1 MSTRIYKEAIEEAG
15 DLIRMAEENAKNK
28 LIEAFAPRI
37 RAMVEKSLFES
48 SEEGTGRDDDMD
60 DLLLSMEEESEEE
73 SDEDTD
79 EVPSQELPPVQDFQL
94 EQPPAAEMQSSGVD
108 LHIPTGVKSVTLQM
122 EGEDMEL
129 TSESIESL
137 LRIVDGQP
145 SLLDRAKGLRLE
157 LKMLGRALN
166 ALNEGNTPKS
176 VALQIVEEFNAILR
190 KSIGLKQEL
199 QESKGASNEA
209 AKIEFSQLLK
219 EISEMSTRTLLR
231 NLLRE
236 SNDFSL
242 YEAEEEEDLVSAE
255 EPPEYEEAPA
265 DEEADEG
272 DAEVDVDAIKSAVE
286 QLAAALGMDLSSEE
300 EEESEES
307 EESEEEEES
316 KEEGET
322 YEMHHEMDDQ
332 HEMHYEADEKEEGA
346 DLEEGDVVYEI
357 DESTIARA
365 LMEARKRRAKLGES
379 DMAHHFGGGSKA
391 KEVKLNALSEKEKV
405 GGKSKKSKK
414 PEDAVE
420 GMKKATDADH
430 MKEARSNRASQARL
444 NEAARAVE
452 TLRRQLS
459 EQKLFNAK
467 LLYVNKLMQN
477 RALSDKQLKSV
488 VEAIDS
494 AKTIRE
500 AKLLYTSLSESL
512 VTTGGRLAEGARNA
526 GGSSRPV
533 RSGAMLN
540 ESGGDVDRWA
550 RLAGLVSE

>member
-166 ALNEGNTPKS
+166 ALNEGTTPKS
-176 VALQIVEEFNAILR
+176 AALQIVEEFNAILR

-242 YEAEEEEDLVSAE
+242 YEAEEEEDLVSAAD
-255 EPPEYEEAPA
+255 EEAPA
-265 DEEADEG
+265 DEEAEEEAADE
-272 DAEVDVDAIKSAVE
+272 DSDVDVDAIKAAVE
-286 QLAAALGMDLSSEE
+286 QLASALGMDLSSEE
-300 EEESEES
+300 EESEEEEEEEE
-307 EESEEEEES
+307 EESEEEESEE
-316 KEEGET
+316 EEGEMPGQ
-322 YEMHHEMDDQ
+322 E
-332 HEMHYEADEKEEGA
+332 EMHYGPDHAAG
-346 DLEEGDVVYEI
+346 LEEGDVVYEI

-365 LMEARKRRAKLGES
+365 LMEARKRRAKLGDS
-379 DMAHHFGGGSKA
+379 DMAHHFGGAAEAKA
-391 KEVKLNALSEKEKV
+391 VELNALSDKKM
-405 GGKSKKSKK
+405 GGKSKKVAKKVARK
-414 PEDAVE
+414 PEDAVD
-420 GMKKATDADH
+420 GMEKLNQ
-430 MKEARSNRASQARL
+430 EARNNRSSEARL

>member
-48 SEEGTGRDDDMD
+48 SEEGSDRDDDMD

-79 EVPSQELPPVQDFQL
+79 EVPSQESPPVQDFQL

-108 LHIPTGVKSVTLQM
+108 LHVPAGVKSVTLQM

-166 ALNEGNTPKS
+166 ALNEGTTPKS
-176 VALQIVEEFNAILR
+176 AALQIVEEFNAILR

-242 YEAEEEEDLVSAE
+242 YEAEEEEDLVSAAE
-255 EPPEYEEAPA
+255 EEAPA
-265 DEEADEG
+265 EEEAEEEA
-272 DAEVDVDAIKSAVE
+272 AEEDSDVDVDAIKAAVE
-286 QLAAALGMDLSSEE
+286 QLASALGMDLSSEE
-300 EEESEES
+300 EE
-307 EESEEEEES
+307 SEEEEEEES
-316 KEEGET
+316 QEEGEKHEMH
-322 YEMHHEMDDQ
+322 YEMEDK
-332 HEMHYEADEKEEGA
+332 HEMHYEADEKAEEA
-346 DLEEGDVVYEI
+346 DDLEEGEVVYEI
-357 DESTIARA
+357 DESVIARA
-365 LMEARKRRAKLGES
+365 LMEARKKRAKLGES

-391 KEVKLNALSEKEKV
+391 KDVKLNALSEKEKM
-405 GGKSKKSKK
+405 GGKPKKEAKK
-414 PEDAVE
+414 PEDAVA
-420 GMKKATDADH
+420 GMEKAEEV
-430 MKEARSNRASQARL
+430 KQEARNNRSSEARL
-444 NEAARAVE
+444 NEAVQAVE

>member
-1 MSTRIYKEAIEEAG
+1 M
-15 DLIRMAEENAKNK
+15 
-28 LIEAFAPRI
+28 
-37 RAMVEKSLFES
+37 
-48 SEEGTGRDDDMD
+48 
-60 DLLLSMEEESEEE
+60 
-73 SDEDTD
+73 
-79 EVPSQELPPVQDFQL
+79 
-94 EQPPAAEMQSSGVD
+94 
-108 LHIPTGVKSVTLQM
+108 
-122 EGEDMEL
+122 
-129 TSESIESL
+129 
-137 LRIVDGQP
+137 
-145 SLLDRAKGLRLE
+145 LDRAKGLRLE

-166 ALNEGNTPKS
+166 ALNEGTTPKS
-176 VALQIVEEFNAILR
+176 AALQIVEEFNAILR

-236 SNDFSL
+236 STDFSL
-242 YEAEEEEDLVSAE
+242 YEAEEEEDMDMVSA
-255 EPPEYEEAPA
+255 EEAPA
-265 DEEADEG
+265 DEESEEESEEEVEEEG
-272 DAEVDVDAIKSAVE
+272 SDVDVDAIKAAVE
-286 QLAAALGMDLSSEE
+286 QLASALGMDLSSEE
-300 EEESEES
+300 EETEE
-307 EESEEEEES
+307 EEEEEEEEES
-316 KEEGET
+316 QEEGE
-322 YEMHHEMDDQ
+322 Q
-332 HEMHYEADEKEEGA
+332 HEMHYEMDDQEEMHMEVDHADET
-346 DLEEGDVVYEI
+346 VYEI
-357 DESTIARA
+357 DESVIAQA
-365 LMEARKRRAKLGES
+365 LVEARKKRAKLGES
-379 DMAHHFGGGSKA
+379 DMAHHFGGGAKA
-391 KEVKLNALSEKEKV
+391 KDVKLNALSEKEKM
-405 GGKSKKSKK
+405 GGKPKKEAKK
-414 PEDAVE
+414 PEDAVK
-420 GMKKATDADH
+420 GMEKAEEV
-430 MKEARSNRASQARL
+430 KQEARNNRSSQARL
-444 NEAARAVE
+444 EEAVQAADI
-452 TLRRQLS
+452 LRRQLS

>member
-166 ALNEGNTPKS
+166 ALNEGTTPKS
-176 VALQIVEEFNAILR
+176 AALQIVEEFNAILR

-209 AKIEFSQLLK
+209 AKNEFSQLLK

-236 SNDFSL
+236 SNNFSL
-242 YEAEEEEDLVSAE
+242 YEAEDEEDLVSAE
-255 EPPEYEEAPA
+255 EPPEDEEAPA

-307 EESEEEEES
+307 EESEEEEEEES
-316 KEEGET
+316 EEEEGEMT
-322 YEMHHEMDDQ
+322 GQEET
-332 HEMHYEADEKEEGA
+332 HYGLGDTAG
-346 DLEEGDVVYEI
+346 LEEGEVVYEI
-357 DESTIARA
+357 DESVIARA
-365 LMEARKRRAKLGES
+365 LVEARKKRLGGAGV
-379 DMAHHFGGGSKA
+379 AHHFGGAAEAKA
-391 KEVKLNALSEKEKV
+391 VELNALSDKKM
-405 GGKSKKSKK
+405 GGKPKKVAKK
-414 PEDAVE
+414 PEDAVD
-420 GMKKATDADH
+420 GMKKAE
-430 MKEARSNRASQARL
+430 KVNQEARNNRSSEARL
-444 NEAARAVE
+444 NEAVQAAE

>member
-1 MSTRIYKEAIEEAG
+1 MSTRIYKEAIEEAS

-48 SEEGTGRDDDMD
+48 SEEGAGRDDDMD
-60 DLLLSMEEESEEE
+60 DLLLSMEEESEED

-79 EVPSQELPPVQDFQL
+79 EVPSQETPPVQDFQL

-145 SLLDRAKGLRLE
+145 SMLDRAKGLRLE

-166 ALNEGNTPKS
+166 ALNEGTTPKS
-176 VALQIVEEFNAILR
+176 AALQIVEEFNAILR

-236 SNDFSL
+236 STDFSL
-242 YEAEEEEDLVSAE
+242 YEAEEEEDMDMVSA
-255 EPPEYEEAPA
+255 EEAPA
-265 DEEADEG
+265 DEESEEESEEEAEEESEEEG
-272 DAEVDVDAIKSAVE
+272 SDVDVDAIKAAVE
-286 QLAAALGMDLSSEE
+286 QLASALGMDLSSEE
-300 EEESEES
+300 EE
-307 EESEEEEES
+307 SEEEEEEEEES
-316 KEEGET
+316 QEEGE
-322 YEMHHEMDDQ
+322 Q
-332 HEMHYEADEKEEGA
+332 HEMHYEMDDQEEMHMEVDHADET
-346 DLEEGDVVYEI
+346 VYEI
-357 DESTIARA
+357 DESVIAQA
-365 LMEARKRRAKLGES
+365 LVEARKKRAKLGES
-379 DMAHHFGGGSKA
+379 DMAHHFGGGAKA
-391 KEVKLNALSEKEKV
+391 KDVKLNALSEKEKM
-405 GGKSKKSKK
+405 GGKPKKEAKK
-414 PEDAVE
+414 PEDAVK
-420 GMKKATDADH
+420 GMEKAEEV
-430 MKEARSNRASQARL
+430 KQEARNNRSSQARL
-444 NEAARAVE
+444 EEAVQAAE

-512 VTTGGRLAEGARNA
+512 VTTGGRLAESARNA

>member
-48 SEEGTGRDDDMD
+48 SEEGSDRDDDMD

-94 EQPPAAEMQSSGVD
+94 AQPPAAEMHSSGVD

-166 ALNEGNTPKS
+166 ALNEGTTPKS
-176 VALQIVEEFNAILR
+176 AALQIVEEFNAILR

-236 SNDFSL
+236 STDFSL
-242 YEAEEEEDLVSAE
+242 YEAEEEEDMDMVSA
-255 EPPEYEEAPA
+255 EEAPA
-265 DEEADEG
+265 DEESEEESEEEVEEEG
-272 DAEVDVDAIKSAVE
+272 SDVDVDAIKAAVE
-286 QLAAALGMDLSSEE
+286 QLASALGMDLSSEE
-300 EEESEES
+300 EESEE
-307 EESEEEEES
+307 EEEEEES
-316 KEEGET
+316 KEEGEQ
-322 YEMHHEMDDQ
+322 YEMDGQDEMRMEVD
-332 HEMHYEADEKEEGA
+332 HADET
-346 DLEEGDVVYEI
+346 VYEI
-357 DESTIARA
+357 DESVIAQA
-365 LMEARKRRAKLGES
+365 LVEARKKRKLGES

-391 KEVKLNALSEKEKV
+391 KDVKLNALSEKEKM
-405 GGKSKKSKK
+405 GGKPKKGAKK
-414 PEDAVE
+414 PEDAVK
-420 GMKKATDADH
+420 GMEKAEEV
-430 MKEARSNRASQARL
+430 KQEARNNRSSQARL
-444 NEAARAVE
+444 EEAVQAAE

>member
-108 LHIPTGVKSVTLQM
+108 LHIPAGVKSVTLQM

-242 YEAEEEEDLVSAE
+242 YEAEEEEDLVSAAE
-255 EPPEYEEAPA
+255 EEAPA
-265 DEEADEG
+265 EEEAEEEAADE
-272 DAEVDVDAIKSAVE
+272 DSDVDVDAIKAAVE
-286 QLAAALGMDLSSEE
+286 QLASALGMDLSSEE
-300 EEESEES
+300 EEEVE
-307 EESEEEEES
+307 EEEEES
-316 KEEGET
+316 REEGEQ
-322 YEMHHEMDDQ
+322 YEMHGQE
-332 HEMHYEADEKEEGA
+332 EMHYEAEEAA
-346 DLEEGDVVYEI
+346 DLEEGEVVYEI
-357 DESTIARA
+357 DESVIARA
-365 LMEARKRRAKLGES
+365 LVEARKKRAKLGES

-391 KEVKLNALSEKEKV
+391 KDVKLNALSEKEKM
-405 GGKSKKSKK
+405 GGKPKKVAKK
-414 PEDAVE
+414 PEDAVA
-420 GMKKATDADH
+420 GMEKAEEV
-430 MKEARSNRASQARL
+430 KQEARNNRSSEARL
-444 NEAARAVE
+444 NEAVQAVE

>member
-1 MSTRIYKEAIEEAG
+1 MSTRIYKEAIEEAS

-48 SEEGTGRDDDMD
+48 SEEGAGRDDEMD
-60 DLLLSMEEESEEE
+60 DLLLSMEEESEED

-79 EVPSQELPPVQDFQL
+79 EVPSQETPPVQDFQL
-94 EQPPAAEMQSSGVD
+94 EQPLAAEMQSSGVD

-145 SLLDRAKGLRLE
+145 SMLDRAKGLRLE

-166 ALNEGNTPKS
+166 ALNEGTTPKS
-176 VALQIVEEFNAILR
+176 AALQIVEEFNAILR

-236 SNDFSL
+236 STDFSL
-242 YEAEEEEDLVSAE
+242 YEAEEEEDMDMVSA
-255 EPPEYEEAPA
+255 EEAPA
-265 DEEADEG
+265 DEESEEESEEEVEEEG
-272 DAEVDVDAIKSAVE
+272 SDVDVDAIKAAVE
-286 QLAAALGMDLSSEE
+286 QLASALGMDLSSEE
-300 EEESEES
+300 EESEE
-307 EESEEEEES
+307 EEEEEES
-316 KEEGET
+316 KEEGE
-322 YEMHHEMDDQ
+322 Q
-332 HEMHYEADEKEEGA
+332 HEMHYEMDDQEEMHMEVDHADET
-346 DLEEGDVVYEI
+346 VYEI
-357 DESTIARA
+357 DESVIAQA
-365 LMEARKRRAKLGES
+365 LVEARKKRAKLGES
-379 DMAHHFGGGSKA
+379 DMAHHFGGGAKA
-391 KEVKLNALSEKEKV
+391 KDVKLNALSEKEKM
-405 GGKSKKSKK
+405 GGKPKKEAKK
-414 PEDAVE
+414 PEDAVK
-420 GMKKATDADH
+420 GMEKAEEV
-430 MKEARSNRASQARL
+430 KQEARNNRSSQARL
-444 NEAARAVE
+444 EEAVQAAE

-512 VTTGGRLAEGARNA
+512 VTTGGRLAESARNA

>member
-122 EGEDMEL
+122 EGEEMEL

-166 ALNEGNTPKS
+166 ALNEGTTPKS
-176 VALQIVEEFNAILR
+176 AALQIVEEFNAILR

-242 YEAEEEEDLVSAE
+242 YEAEEEEDLVSAADE
-255 EPPEYEEAPA
+255 ESPA
-265 DEEADEG
+265 DEEDEEEAADE
-272 DAEVDVDAIKSAVE
+272 DSDVDVDAIKAAVE
-286 QLAAALGMDLSSEE
+286 QLASALGMDLSSEE
-300 EEESEES
+300 EE
-307 EESEEEEES
+307 SEEEE
-316 KEEGET
+316 GEMPGQ
-322 YEMHHEMDDQ
+322 E
-332 HEMHYEADEKEEGA
+332 EMHYGTNDAAG
-346 DLEEGDVVYEI
+346 LEEGDVVYEI

-365 LMEARKRRAKLGES
+365 LMEARKRRAKLGDS
-379 DMAHHFGGGSKA
+379 DMAHHFGGAAEAKA
-391 KEVKLNALSEKEKV
+391 VELNALSDKKM
-405 GGKSKKSKK
+405 GGKSKKVAKKVARK
-414 PEDAVE
+414 PEDAVD
-420 GMKKATDADH
+420 GMEKLNQ
-430 MKEARSNRASQARL
+430 EARNNRSSEARL